1 MYSMWPHIFAPAGT
15 CAQGNFYN
23 NIIAFLIAKKC
34 KRSNLKVSMKLIN
47 VFLYVGLNEKL
58 RDISWPMK
66 INIEQKTS

>member
-1 MYSMWPHIFAPAGT
+1 
-15 CAQGNFYN
+15 
-23 NIIAFLIAKKC
+23 
-34 KRSNLKVSMKLIN
+34 MKLIN